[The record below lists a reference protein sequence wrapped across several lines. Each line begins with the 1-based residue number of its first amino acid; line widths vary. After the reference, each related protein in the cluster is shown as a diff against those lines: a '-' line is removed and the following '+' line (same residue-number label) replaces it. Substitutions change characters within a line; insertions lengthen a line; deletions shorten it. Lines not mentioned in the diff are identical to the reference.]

1 MIIKAVHIV
10 KTAACNTD
18 TASVE
23 TECGPDADDQNVAF
37 YSLFMHDLRRS
48 LQRIPSMARK
58 AILKE
63 LIEIEEDTDTEGA
76 VRYSQALPVGEQV
89 ILVTSLMD
97 SSSPEELIKGDIRSL
112 LVNSLQLLTYNL
124 LRGQV
129 EDVLRNA
136 QSFSQTYK
144 STEIVK
150 NVDLTCV
157 TCMAPLLAVYVRT
170 RNIMFIHRKQSV
182 TRNNF
187 YCIFT
192 LMCELCFLES
202 AVQ

>member
-23 TECGPDADDQNVAF
+23 NECGPDADDQNVAF

-63 LIEIEEDTDTEGA
+63 LIEIEENTDTEGA
-76 VRYSQALPVGEQV
+76 VRYSQALPVSEQV
-89 ILVTSLMD
+89 IFVTSLM
-97 SSSPEELIKGDIRSL
+97 
-112 LVNSLQLLTYNL
+112 

-129 EDVLRNA
+129 KMRCLRDA

-144 STEIVK
+144 SIEIVK
-150 NVDLTCV
+150 NIDLTCM
-157 TCMAPLLAVYVRT
+157 TSMAPLLAVYVRT
-170 RNIMFIHRKQSV
+170 RNKLFIYRKQSDV
-182 TRNNF
+182 K
-187 YCIFT
+187 Y
-192 LMCELCFLES
+192 MK
-202 AVQ
+202 

>member
-18 TASVE
+18 TTSVE
-23 TECGPDADDQNVAF
+23 NECGPDADDQNVAF

-157 TCMAPLLAVYVRT
+157 TCMAPLLAVYICQDQKYNVYSQKT
-170 RNIMFIHRKQSV
+170 KCNKK
-182 TRNNF
+182 
-187 YCIFT
+187 
-192 LMCELCFLES
+192 
-202 AVQ
+202 

>member
-23 TECGPDADDQNVAF
+23 NECGPDADDQNVAF

-76 VRYSQALPVGEQV
+76 VRYSQSLPVGEQV

>member
-23 TECGPDADDQNVAF
+23 NECGPDADDQNVAF

-63 LIEIEEDTDTEGA
+63 LIEIEENTDTEGA
-76 VRYSQALPVGEQV
+76 VIRYSQALPVSEQV
-89 ILVTSLMD
+89 IFVTSLID
-97 SSSPEELIKGDIRSL
+97 SSFPEELIKGVIKSL
-112 LVNSLQLLTYNL
+112 PVDSMQLLTYNL

-129 EDVLRNA
+129 KMRCLRDA

-144 STEIVK
+144 SIEIVK
-150 NVDLTCV
+150 NIDLTCM
-157 TCMAPLLAVYVRT
+157 TSMAPLLAVYDRT
-170 RNIMFIHRKQSV
+170 EIK
-182 TRNNF
+182 
-187 YCIFT
+187 CLFT
-192 LMCELCFLES
+192 ENKVM
-202 AVQ
+202 